1 MKEPEPPSALTLR
14 DIARQAGVS
23 LATVDRVLHNRP
35 GVRPDTVR
43 RVKDAIERNAFQPH
57 VAAAELARGRARRFA
72 FVMPS
77 GPNLFM
83 QQIQSH
89 LGEMSAWLSA
99 RRLAVEMVATDVFDA
114 SVLASTLE
122 SLVGDYDGVAVV
134 ALDHPSVRA
143 AINDLVDGGT
153 RVVTLV
159 SDVPSSRRHH
169 YVGIDN
175 VAAGRTAGALVG
187 RLVGPRP
194 GKVAIVAGSQGLRD
208 HAERIFGFNQ
218 VMTLDFSQLDV
229 LPIIEAQDN
238 DERSEQLL
246 MRLLDDHP
254 DVVGLYNVGAGTQGV
269 AKSLIDSGRGTQV
282 VFVGHDVTVL
292 TRKLLL
298 QGVMDAAISQNPG
311 HEARAAVRV
320 LLALARGEPILS
332 EQEKI
337 RIDIV
342 MRDNLPQGAT
352 VRSDVCCSASNSRP
366 DLDGG
371 TLAGRATQFAR
382 RKRGQKGG
390 RTGVSR
396 NGHRHVR
403 GESGAR
409 ERGWRDRR
417 DSRARA
423 WAVTSRAAVVRAG
436 SGCLG
441 RCCDRRG
448 R

>member
-1 MKEPEPPSALTLR
+1 MADTLTATALTLK
-14 DIARQAGVS
+14 DIAREAGVS

-35 GVRPDTVR
+35 GVRPETVR
-43 RVKDAIERNAFQPH
+43 RVKATIERNFFQPH

-77 GPNLFM
+77 GPNPFM
-83 QQIQSH
+83 QQIEAY

-99 RRLAVEMVATDVFDA
+99 RRLGVETVTTDVFDP
-114 SVLASTLE
+114 SVLASALE
-122 SLVGDYDGVAVV
+122 ALSGDYDGVAVV

-143 AINDLVDGGT
+143 AINDLVDAGT
-153 RVVTLV
+153 KVVTLV

-175 VAAGRTAGALVG
+175 IAAGRTAGALVG
-187 RLVGPRP
+187 RLVGQRS

-218 VMTLDFSQLDV
+218 VMASEFPGLSV
-229 LPIIEAQDN
+229 LPVLEGR
-238 DERSEQLL
+238 DEDDRSERVLA
-246 MRLLDDHP
+246 RLLGKHADI
-254 DVVGLYNVGAGTQGV
+254 VGLYNVGAGTQGV
-269 AKSLIDSGRGTQV
+269 AKALNYKALSNAGRDEV

-292 TRKLLL
+292 TRRLLL

-342 MRDNLPQGAT
+342 MRDNLP
-352 VRSDVCCSASNSRP
+352 
-366 DLDGG
+366 
-371 TLAGRATQFAR
+371 
-382 RKRGQKGG
+382 
-390 RTGVSR
+390 
-396 NGHRHVR
+396 
-403 GESGAR
+403 
-409 ERGWRDRR
+409 
-417 DSRARA
+417 
-423 WAVTSRAAVVRAG
+423 
-436 SGCLG
+436 
-441 RCCDRRG
+441 
-448 R
+448 

>member
-1 MKEPEPPSALTLR
+1 MKEPDANNPLTLR

-43 RVKDAIERNAFQPH
+43 RVKEAVARNSFQPH
-57 VAAAELARGRARRFA
+57 VAGAELARRRFRRFA

-83 QQIQSH
+83 QQIQSY
-89 LGEMSAWLSA
+89 LGEMSGWLSA
-99 RRLAVEMVATDVFDA
+99 RRLALKMVATDVFDA
-114 SVLASTLE
+114 SVLASSLE
-122 SLVGDYDGVAVV
+122 ALAGEYDGVAVV
-134 ALDHPSVRA
+134 ALDHPGVRV

-153 RVVTLV
+153 KVVTLV

-175 VAAGRTAGALVG
+175 IAAGRTAGALVG
-187 RLVGPRP
+187 RLVGARS

-218 VMTLDFSQLDV
+218 VMASEFPGLNV
-229 LPIIEAQDN
+229 LPVLEGRDE
-238 DERSEQLL
+238 DERSEQL
-246 MRLLDDHP
+246 MSRLLGKHP
-254 DVVGLYNVGAGTQGV
+254 DIVGLYNVGAGTQGV
-269 AKSLIDSGRGTQV
+269 AKALIDSGREKQV

-342 MRDNLPQGAT
+342 MRDNLP
-352 VRSDVCCSASNSRP
+352 
-366 DLDGG
+366 
-371 TLAGRATQFAR
+371 
-382 RKRGQKGG
+382 
-390 RTGVSR
+390 
-396 NGHRHVR
+396 
-403 GESGAR
+403 
-409 ERGWRDRR
+409 
-417 DSRARA
+417 
-423 WAVTSRAAVVRAG
+423 
-436 SGCLG
+436 
-441 RCCDRRG
+441 
-448 R
+448 

>member
-1 MKEPEPPSALTLR
+1 MAETLTATALTLK
-14 DIARQAGVS
+14 DIAREAGVS

-43 RVKDAIERNAFQPH
+43 RVQAAIERNAFQPH

-77 GPNLFM
+77 GPNPFM
-83 QQIQSH
+83 QQIEAY

-99 RRLAVEMVATDVFDA
+99 RRLSVEMVATDVFA
-114 SVLASTLE
+114 PSVLAASLE
-122 SLVGDYDGVAVV
+122 ALSGDYDGVAVV

-143 AINDLVDGGT
+143 AINDLVDAGT
-153 RVVTLV
+153 KVVTLV

-175 VAAGRTAGALVG
+175 IAAGRTAGALVG
-187 RLVGPRP
+187 RLVGQRS

-218 VMTLDFSQLDV
+218 VMASEFSGLSV
-229 LPIIEAQDN
+229 LPVLEGR
-238 DERSEQLL
+238 DEDDRSEQVLA
-246 MRLLDDHP
+246 RLLGKHADI
-254 DVVGLYNVGAGTQGV
+254 VGLYNVGAGTQGV
-269 AKSLIDSGRGTQV
+269 AKALSNEALSDAGRDKV

-292 TRKLLL
+292 TRRLLL

-320 LLALARGEPILS
+320 LLALARGEPILR

-342 MRDNLPQGAT
+342 MRDNLP
-352 VRSDVCCSASNSRP
+352 
-366 DLDGG
+366 
-371 TLAGRATQFAR
+371 
-382 RKRGQKGG
+382 
-390 RTGVSR
+390 
-396 NGHRHVR
+396 
-403 GESGAR
+403 
-409 ERGWRDRR
+409 
-417 DSRARA
+417 
-423 WAVTSRAAVVRAG
+423 
-436 SGCLG
+436 
-441 RCCDRRG
+441 
-448 R
+448 

>member
-1 MKEPEPPSALTLR
+1 MKGQDITAPLTLK

-43 RVKDAIERNAFQPH
+43 RVKEAMERSAFQPH
-57 VAAAELARGRARRFA
+57 VAAAELARRRARRFA

-77 GPNLFM
+77 GANLFM
-83 QQIQSH
+83 QQIQSY

-99 RRLAVEMVATDVFDA
+99 RRLAVEMVATDVFDPA
-114 SVLASTLE
+114 ILASTLE
-122 SLVGDYDGVAVV
+122 SLSSDFEGVAVV

-143 AINDLVDGGT
+143 AINDLVDAGT
-153 RVVTLV
+153 KVVTLV

-175 VAAGRTAGALVG
+175 IAAGRTAGALVG
-187 RLVGPRP
+187 RLVGLRR
-194 GKVAIVAGSQGLRD
+194 GQVAIVAGSHGLRD

-218 VMTLDFSQLDV
+218 VLSSEFSQLDV
-229 LPIIEAQDN
+229 LPVLEGR
-238 DERSEQLL
+238 DEDARSEHLMTKLL
-246 MRLLDDHP
+246 REHS
-254 DVVGLYNVGAGTQGV
+254 DVVGLYNVGAGTPGV
-269 AKSLIDSGRGTQV
+269 AKALVDSGRAGEI
-282 VFVGHDVTVL
+282 VFVGHDVTVV

-342 MRDNLPQGAT
+342 MRDNLP
-352 VRSDVCCSASNSRP
+352 
-366 DLDGG
+366 
-371 TLAGRATQFAR
+371 
-382 RKRGQKGG
+382 
-390 RTGVSR
+390 
-396 NGHRHVR
+396 
-403 GESGAR
+403 
-409 ERGWRDRR
+409 
-417 DSRARA
+417 
-423 WAVTSRAAVVRAG
+423 
-436 SGCLG
+436 
-441 RCCDRRG
+441 
-448 R
+448 

>member
-1 MKEPEPPSALTLR
+1 MKDADANSPLTLR

-43 RVKDAIERNAFQPH
+43 RVKEAIERNSFQPH

-83 QQIQSH
+83 QQIHSY
-89 LGEMSAWLSA
+89 LGEMSGWLSA
-99 RRLAVEMVATDVFDA
+99 RRLAVEMVATDVFDP
-114 SVLASTLE
+114 SVLAASLETLAG
-122 SLVGDYDGVAVV
+122 GDYDGVAVV

-143 AINDLVDGGT
+143 AINDLVDAGAK
-153 RVVTLV
+153 VVTLV

-175 VAAGRTAGALVG
+175 IAAGRTAGALVG
-187 RLVGPRP
+187 RLVGPRS

-218 VMTLDFSQLDV
+218 VMASEFSGLDV
-229 LPIIEAQDN
+229 LPVLEGRDE

-246 MRLLDDHP
+246 SRLLGKHP
-254 DVVGLYNVGAGTQGV
+254 DIVGFYNVGAGTQGV
-269 AKSLIDSGRGTQV
+269 AKALIDSGREKQV

-320 LLALARGEPILS
+320 LLALARGEPILI

-342 MRDNLPQGAT
+342 MRDNLP
-352 VRSDVCCSASNSRP
+352 
-366 DLDGG
+366 
-371 TLAGRATQFAR
+371 
-382 RKRGQKGG
+382 
-390 RTGVSR
+390 
-396 NGHRHVR
+396 
-403 GESGAR
+403 
-409 ERGWRDRR
+409 
-417 DSRARA
+417 
-423 WAVTSRAAVVRAG
+423 
-436 SGCLG
+436 
-441 RCCDRRG
+441 
-448 R
+448 

>member
-1 MKEPEPPSALTLR
+1 MKQESPLTLR

-43 RVKDAIERNAFQPH
+43 RVKETIERNSFQPH

-83 QQIQSH
+83 QQIQSY
-89 LGEMSAWLSA
+89 LREMSAWLSA

-114 SVLASTLE
+114 SVLASSLE
-122 SLVGDYDGVAVV
+122 GLVGGYDGVAVV

-143 AINDLVDGGT
+143 AINDLVDGGAK
-153 RVVTLV
+153 VVTLV

-175 VAAGRTAGALVG
+175 IAAGRTAGALVG
-187 RLVGPRP
+187 RLVGPPSGVSP

-218 VMTLDFSQLDV
+218 VMASEFSGLSV
-229 LPIIEAQDN
+229 LPVLEGRDE
-238 DERSEQLL
+238 DERSAQLL
-246 MRLLDDHP
+246 AWLLGKHP
-254 DVVGLYNVGAGTQGV
+254 DIVGLYNVGAGTQGV
-269 AKSLIDSGRGTQV
+269 AKALFDSGREKQI

-320 LLALARGEPILS
+320 LLALARSEPILS

-342 MRDNLPQGAT
+342 MRDNLP
-352 VRSDVCCSASNSRP
+352 
-366 DLDGG
+366 
-371 TLAGRATQFAR
+371 
-382 RKRGQKGG
+382 
-390 RTGVSR
+390 
-396 NGHRHVR
+396 
-403 GESGAR
+403 
-409 ERGWRDRR
+409 
-417 DSRARA
+417 
-423 WAVTSRAAVVRAG
+423 
-436 SGCLG
+436 
-441 RCCDRRG
+441 
-448 R
+448 

>member
-1 MKEPEPPSALTLR
+1 MKDTETLAVLTLK
-14 DIARQAGVS
+14 DIAREAGVS

-43 RVKDAIERNAFQPH
+43 RVKETIARHSFQPH
-57 VAAAELARGRARRFA
+57 VAGAELARGRSRRFA

-83 QQIQSH
+83 QQIQSY
-89 LGEMSAWLSA
+89 LGEMSGWMSA
-99 RRLAVEMVATDVFDA
+99 RRLVLKMVPTDVFDPF
-114 SVLASTLE
+114 VLASTLE
-122 SLVGDYDGVAVV
+122 ALVGDYDGVAVV
-134 ALDHPSVRA
+134 ALDHPGVRA
-143 AINDLVDGGT
+143 AINDLVDGGAK
-153 RVVTLV
+153 VVTLV

-175 VAAGRTAGALVG
+175 IAAGRTAGALVG

-218 VMTLDFSQLDV
+218 VMASEFPGLSV
-229 LPIIEAQDN
+229 LPVHEGR
-238 DERSEQLL
+238 DEDARSEQLL
-246 MRLLDDHP
+246 SRLLGKHP
-254 DVVGLYNVGAGTQGV
+254 DIVGLYNVGAGTQGV
-269 AKSLIDSGRGTQV
+269 ANALIASGRDRQI
-282 VFVGHDVTVL
+282 VFVGHDVTSL

-342 MRDNLPQGAT
+342 MRDNLP
-352 VRSDVCCSASNSRP
+352 
-366 DLDGG
+366 
-371 TLAGRATQFAR
+371 
-382 RKRGQKGG
+382 
-390 RTGVSR
+390 
-396 NGHRHVR
+396 
-403 GESGAR
+403 
-409 ERGWRDRR
+409 
-417 DSRARA
+417 
-423 WAVTSRAAVVRAG
+423 
-436 SGCLG
+436 
-441 RCCDRRG
+441 
-448 R
+448 

>member
-1 MKEPEPPSALTLR
+1 MKEPDANSLLTLR

-43 RVKDAIERNAFQPH
+43 RVKEAIERNSFQPH

-83 QQIQSH
+83 QQIQSY
-89 LGEMSAWLSA
+89 LGEMSGWLSA
-99 RRLAVEMVATDVFDA
+99 RRLAVEMVATDVFDP
-114 SVLASTLE
+114 SVLAASLETLAR
-122 SLVGDYDGVAVV
+122 SDYDGIAVV
-134 ALDHPSVRA
+134 ALDHPNVRA
-143 AINDLVDGGT
+143 AINDLVEAGAK
-153 RVVTLV
+153 VVTLV

-175 VAAGRTAGALVG
+175 IAAGRTAGALVG
-187 RLVGPRP
+187 RLVGPRS
-194 GKVAIVAGSQGLRD
+194 GKVAIVAGSQSLRD

-218 VMTLDFSQLDV
+218 VMASEFSGLDV
-229 LPIIEAQDN
+229 LPVLEGR
-238 DERSEQLL
+238 DEDQRSEQLL
-246 MRLLDDHP
+246 SRLLGKHP
-254 DVVGLYNVGAGTQGV
+254 DIVGFYNVGAGTQGV
-269 AKSLIDSGRGTQV
+269 AKALIDSGREQQV

-320 LLALARGEPILS
+320 LLALARGEPILI

-342 MRDNLPQGAT
+342 MRDNLP
-352 VRSDVCCSASNSRP
+352 
-366 DLDGG
+366 
-371 TLAGRATQFAR
+371 
-382 RKRGQKGG
+382 
-390 RTGVSR
+390 
-396 NGHRHVR
+396 
-403 GESGAR
+403 
-409 ERGWRDRR
+409 
-417 DSRARA
+417 
-423 WAVTSRAAVVRAG
+423 
-436 SGCLG
+436 
-441 RCCDRRG
+441 
-448 R
+448 

>member
-1 MKEPEPPSALTLR
+1 MKQDAPAALTLR

-43 RVKDAIERNAFQPH
+43 RVKDAIERNSFQPH

-83 QQIQSH
+83 QQIQSY
-89 LGEMSAWLSA
+89 LGEMTAWLSA
-99 RRLAVEMVATDVFDA
+99 RRLAVEMIATDVFDA
-114 SVLASTLE
+114 SVLASSLE
-122 SLVGDYDGVAVV
+122 ELVGTYDGIAVV
-134 ALDHPSVRA
+134 ALDHPGVRA

-153 RVVTLV
+153 KVVTLV

-175 VAAGRTAGALVG
+175 IAAGRTAGALVG
-187 RLVGPRP
+187 RLVGPRSDLSS

-218 VMTLDFSQLDV
+218 VMASEFVELSV
-229 LPIIEAQDN
+229 LPVLEGRDE
-238 DERSEQLL
+238 DERSWQLL
-246 MRLLDDHP
+246 ARLLAKHP
-254 DVVGLYNVGAGTQGV
+254 DIVGLYNVGAGTQGV
-269 AKSLIDSGRGTQV
+269 ARALMESGRDKQI

-342 MRDNLPQGAT
+342 MRDNLP
-352 VRSDVCCSASNSRP
+352 
-366 DLDGG
+366 
-371 TLAGRATQFAR
+371 
-382 RKRGQKGG
+382 
-390 RTGVSR
+390 
-396 NGHRHVR
+396 
-403 GESGAR
+403 
-409 ERGWRDRR
+409 
-417 DSRARA
+417 
-423 WAVTSRAAVVRAG
+423 
-436 SGCLG
+436 
-441 RCCDRRG
+441 
-448 R
+448 